1 MKRKR
6 PIGLKIIVTYKAA
19 LFLLLSLTSVVLLL
33 ALKNHSRLIAF
44 SESYL
49 LEGKLAFIEAFVE
62 AAIGKLF
69 SQKPDTIRY
78 SGIIAGVY
86 ALVTAVEAIGL
97 WYQQV
102 WAEVLVLILVGASIP
117 LEIYELIKGITFLK
131 SVVFAVNI
139 TIFLYLLRFVVENTR
154 SHKR

>member
-49 LEGKLAFIEAFVE
+49 LVCI
-62 AAIGKLF
+62 
-69 SQKPDTIRY
+69 
-78 SGIIAGVY
+78 
-86 ALVTAVEAIGL
+86 
-97 WYQQV
+97 
-102 WAEVLVLILVGASIP
+102 
-117 LEIYELIKGITFLK
+117 
-131 SVVFAVNI
+131 
-139 TIFLYLLRFVVENTR
+139 
-154 SHKR
+154 

>member
-19 LFLLLSLTSVVLLL
+19 LFLLFSLTSVVLLL

-44 SESYL
+44 SESYI
-49 LEGKLAFIEAFVE
+49 LESKLSLIEGFVE
-62 AAIGKLF
+62 KVLT
-69 SQKPDTIRY
+69 QQPNTIRY
-78 SGIIAGVY
+78 SGILAGVY
-86 ALVTAVEAIGL
+86 ALITAVEAIGL
-97 WYQQV
+97 WYQKV

-131 SVVFAVNI
+131 SVVFVINVA
-139 TIFLYLLRFVVENTR
+139 IFIYLLRFVIHNFR
-154 SHKR
+154 SDKH

>member
-44 SESYL
+44 SKSYILESKL
-49 LEGKLAFIEAFVE
+49 SLIEGFVE
-62 AAIGKLF
+62 KVLT
-69 SQKPDTIRY
+69 QKPETIRY
-78 SGIIAGVY
+78 SGIVAGVY

-97 WYQQV
+97 WYRQV
-102 WAEVLVLILVGASIP
+102 WAEVLVLILVGTSIP
-117 LEIYELIKGITFLK
+117 LEIHELIKGVTLLK
-131 SVVFAVNI
+131 SVVFVVNI
-139 TIFLYLLRFVVENTR
+139 AIFVYILKFVIHNFRF
-154 SHKR
+154 HKR

>member
-33 ALKNHSRLIAF
+33 ALKNNSRLIAF

-69 SQKPDTIRY
+69 SQNPNTIRY
-78 SGIIAGVY
+78 SGIVAGVY

-97 WYQQV
+97 WYQKV
-102 WAEVLVLILVGASIP
+102 WAEALVLILVGASIP
-117 LEIYELIKGITFLK
+117 LEIYELIKSITLLK
-131 SVVFAVNI
+131 SVVFVVNI
-139 TIFLYLLRFVVENTR
+139 AIFVYILKFVIHNFR
-154 SHKR
+154 SDRH